1 MTDILGVNNLLKQ
14 ASYQKPQA
22 SKNQLS
28 AQQGGESFMDVLS
41 KTGDD
46 ILKHAQNAEASV
58 NDFTMGRMSPEEIIV
73 NTKEASLEIEG
84 GMAVIKTGVESVK
97 QILNIQI

>member
-1 MTDILGVNNLLKQ
+1 MTDILGVDNLLKQ

-22 SKNQLS
+22 SKQLS
-28 AQQGGESFMDVLS
+28 SQQGGESFMDVLS

-46 ILKHAQNAEASV
+46 ILNHANNAESSI
-58 NDFTMGRMSPEEIIV
+58 NDFAMGKMSPEEIIV
-73 NTKEASLEIEG
+73 NTKEATLELEG
-84 GMAVIKTGVESVK
+84 GMAVIKSGVESVK